1 MPRGRIRMIWQ
12 APVIVHGENQYW
24 ESPSIRRA
32 YSAIVDMYVGLGQP
46 LLSSGW
52 GGIVVMMV
60 DEAVRVQWDS
70 IVDGVETGRAGQE
83 ELVISQ

>member
-1 MPRGRIRMIWQ
+1 MLRGRIRMIWQ

-46 LLSSGW
+46 LLSGLALL
-52 GGIVVMMV
+52 V
-60 DEAVRVQWDS
+60 DVAVGDS
-70 IVDGVETGRAGQE
+70 IVDGAGWARTS
-83 ELVISQ
+83 LL